1 MLLLQDLYLLSK
13 KEDYIMKLFTAQAR
27 KLTKLLFLCTV
38 LSLTLYGCSLS
49 TPSLESTN
57 ATTKTYDYTLPSEN
71 SSTYHYGNSCLLA
84 PLVTNS
90 IPDDSMYPLSYHTFG
105 SYVYMVNNNLYF
117 ESNGSLYEACSNTQG
132 TWDTTALG
140 IEKIIDLI
148 SDGTYLYCL
157 TNNNIGV
164 IYNPM
169 THSTLCKIDFSN
181 FFDSRNGHF
190 ELNCVGNEK
199 AYFSFFNHVSIDQA
213 HTIFSLD
220 QYGKIDILKTDDD
233 SYVTQAVYCDSEYLV
248 YTANTPENTD
258 SHVYVENLQTGSTN
272 QICDQRIINMN
283 DRNAAFYR
291 WNDSFV
297 FIISGKGICVCDADG
312 TNSHLY
318 TGNST
323 SNGYALYGNRMY
335 FAGAQLVSFDLV
347 TGEQETFD
355 FGDGQNFGGCINVCN
370 GNILLARYET
380 LSEYLTIHVI
390 PLE

>member
-1 MLLLQDLYLLSK
+1 MLLLKDLYLLSK

-57 ATTKTYDYTLPSEN
+57 ATTKTYDYTLPSDNN
-71 SSTYHYGNSCLLA
+71 SSNIRYGSSGLLS

-90 IPDDSMYPLSYHTFG
+90 IPDEYLYPLSYHNFG

-132 TWDTTALG
+132 TWDTAALG
-140 IEKIIDLI
+140 IEKIDDLI

-157 TNNNIGV
+157 TNHNIGV

-169 THSTLCKIDFSN
+169 THSILYKIDFSN
-181 FFDSRNGHF
+181 FFDSSNYNY

-199 AYFSFFNHVSIDQA
+199 AYFSFFTTDHA
-213 HTIFSLD
+213 HKIFSLD
-220 QYGKIDILKTDDD
+220 QYGNIEVLKTNDD
-233 SYVTQAVYCDSEYLV
+233 SYVNRVVYSDSEYLV
-248 YTANTPENTD
+248 YTANTPEYTD
-258 SHVYVENLQTGSTN
+258 PHVYVENVQTGNTN
-272 QICDQRIINMN
+272 QICDQEIINMIE
-283 DRNAAFYR
+283 RNAPFYR

-297 FIISGKGICVCDADG
+297 FIISGQGICVSDADG

-323 SNGYALYGNRMY
+323 GNGYALYGNKLY
-335 FAGAQLVSFDLV
+335 FEGTQLVSFDLV

-355 FGDGQNFGGCINVCN
+355 FGDEADFNGSINVCN
-370 GNILLARYET
+370 GNILLARYEA

-390 PLE
+390 PLP